1 MKTPSSSG
9 KDMHVYEFDENA
21 TDLTKV
27 SPTQEPYEYER
38 PTLIKDD
45 SRDCRSAVKAI
56 ASGCI
61 RMVQY
66 CSALSNTVNLICK

>member
-1 MKTPSSSG
+1 
-9 KDMHVYEFDENA
+9 MHVYEFDENA

-45 SRDCRSAVKAI
+45 SRDCREYPWFTSLPHRFWNNLKT
-56 ASGCI
+56 
-61 RMVQY
+61 
-66 CSALSNTVNLICK
+66 SNFQLILCFYLFSLLNK